1 VARSL
6 LRLALPKGRLQA
18 GTAALAS
25 RLGWDL
31 DGYSDGSRRYRF
43 SSDRFP
49 YLQGKVFHEKDIP
62 VQVAV
67 GNYDLGICG
76 LDWAEEHRVR
86 YPASALV
93 KVRDLGY
100 GQSQVVAAVS
110 ASGGFGDSGVVRLAS
125 EYPNVAERLAL
136 ELRLR
141 RFSIFP
147 LWGGAEAYPPEN
159 ADLVL
164 ISQGTSERPPEELL
178 SLGTVLSSS
187 ACLIANRDSWEAEDM
202 GEIVG
207 TLERSPVPRDGTPDA
222 SGAESARRLAG
233 ALARILAAR
242 KTRRKGSDA
251 AGTLWLGLPDGHQQ
265 PPTAQFLDKAGVSIE
280 GYSTG
285 SRRPKVALAGVA
297 CKVIR
302 PQDLSLQV
310 ANGNFAAAITGQ
322 DWLRE
327 HRCQFPTS
335 PVDELLALG
344 FGQVRVVAVVKGDL
358 PVAGPAE
365 LRQWMKARGKTPLRI
380 ASEYVNIAD
389 SYARENHLSP
399 YRVIPTWG
407 ATEAFLPEDADL
419 LIENTQT
426 GKTLAEHKLKIIDT
440 LFESSACLIG
450 IPTESGPRRQG
461 VQGRLSTLVEAL
473 RRGLSEEAQ

>member
-1 VARSL
+1 MARSL

-18 GTAALAS
+18 GTAALAA

-31 DGYSDGSRRYRF
+31 DDYSDGSRRYRF
-43 SSDRFP
+43 SSNRFP

-76 LDWAEEHRVR
+76 LDWMEEYRVK

-164 ISQGTSERPPEELL
+164 ISQGTLERPPEGLL

-202 GEIVG
+202 GEILG
-207 TLERSPVPRDGTPDA
+207 TLERAPTPRGGRPDA
-222 SGAESARRLAG
+222 FGTELTRRLAG
-233 ALARILAAR
+233 ALARIPAVAR
-242 KTRRKGSDA
+242 KTGRKGPDS
-251 AGTLWLGLPDGHQQ
+251 AGTFWLGLPDGHQQ
-265 PPTAQFLDKAGVSIE
+265 PPTAQFLDKAGVGIE

-285 SRRPKVALAGVA
+285 SRRQKVARAGVA

-302 PQDLSLQV
+302 PQDLPLQV

-335 PVDELLALG
+335 PVEELLTLG
-344 FGQVRVVAVVKGDL
+344 FGLVRVVAVVKGDL

-450 IPTESGPRRQG
+450 NVGAVRREG
-461 VQGRLSTLVEAL
+461 VQRGLSTLVEAL

>member
-1 VARSL
+1 MARSL

-18 GTAALAS
+18 GTAALAA

-43 SSDRFP
+43 SSNRFP

-76 LDWAEEHRVR
+76 RDWMEEHRVR

-100 GQSQVVAAVS
+100 GQSRVVAAVS

-164 ISQGTSERPPEELL
+164 ISQGTSERPPEGLL

-202 GEIVG
+202 GEILG
-207 TLERSPVPRDGTPDA
+207 TLERAPPPRDGSPDA
-222 SGAESARRLAG
+222 IGTESARRLAS
-233 ALARILAAR
+233 ALARIPAAAR
-242 KTRRKGSDA
+242 KTGRKGPDTD
-251 AGTLWLGLPDGHQQ
+251 GTLWLGLPDGHQQ
-265 PPTAQFLDKAGVSIE
+265 PPTVKFLDKAGVGIE

-285 SRRPKVALAGVA
+285 SRRPKVARAGVA

-302 PQDLSLQV
+302 PQDLPLQV

-327 HRCQFPTS
+327 HLCQFPTS
-335 PVDELLALG
+335 PVEELLTLG
-344 FGQVRVVAVVKGDL
+344 FGLVRVVAVVKGDL

-450 IPTESGPRRQG
+450 NAGAVRRES
-461 VQGRLSTLVEAL
+461 VQRGLSALVEAL